1 MAEIVLLDA
10 EAILAIW
17 DDVREAHGV
26 GLASIS
32 TERLEGAVGRVMSHL
47 LYSDPEP
54 TVPQLAGLLGY
65 SIAKAHAF
73 GDGNKRTALIAMEV
87 LLLENGWINHRDGVE
102 TAKLVEDVVANEI
115 TEADFIREIVW
126 DCVFYGD
133 NLVEGED
140 YILR

>member
-1 MAEIVLLDA
+1 MPDIVLLDS
-10 EAILAIW
+10 EGILALW
-17 DDVREAHGV
+17 DDIRETHGV

-32 TERLEGAVGRVMSHL
+32 PERLEGAVGRVMSHL
-47 LYSDPEP
+47 LYGEPQP
-54 TVPQLAGLLGY
+54 TVPQLAGRLGY
-65 SIAKAHAF
+65 SLAKAHAF

-87 LLLENGWINHRDGVE
+87 FLLENGWINHRDGIE

-115 TEADFIREIVW
+115 SEDDFILEIGW

-133 NLVEGED
+133 LLVEGED

>member
-32 TERLEGAVGRVMSHL
+32 LERLEGAVGRVMSHL

-102 TAKLVEDVVANEI
+102 TAKLVERVVANEI
-115 TEADFIREIVW
+115 TEGDFINEIVW

>member
-1 MAEIVLLDA
+1 
-10 EAILAIW
+10 
-17 DDVREAHGV
+17 
-26 GLASIS
+26 
-32 TERLEGAVGRVMSHL
+32 MSHL